1 MGEKD
6 FFDSETILTAHIYNE
21 NLKIPIVGP
30 KIKVVESIWCD
41 LSKLVREGQKA
52 NEKRFSSIGLT
63 SFEKKS
69 KNYPKMKLS
78 TWVLK
83 GSVIEKKHPSFLL
96 MPNFHK
102 LQEDSKNVSPKIGS

>member
-1 MGEKD
+1 M
-6 FFDSETILTAHIYNE
+6 
-21 NLKIPIVGP
+21 KIPTVGP

-69 KNYPKMKLS
+69 KNYPKTKLS
-78 TWVLK
+78 QNMVFA
-83 GSVIEKKHPSFLL
+83 GSTKMNNEL
-96 MPNFHK
+96 
-102 LQEDSKNVSPKIGS
+102 

>member
-1 MGEKD
+1 MEKNE
-6 FFDSETILTAHIYNE
+6 FFDSETILTAHIYDE

-30 KIKVVESIWCD
+30 KIKVVEGVWCD

-69 KNYPKMKLS
+69 KNYPKTQLS
-78 TWVLK
+78 QSMVFS
-83 GSVIEKKHPSFLL
+83 GSTKMNNEL
-96 MPNFHK
+96 
-102 LQEDSKNVSPKIGS
+102 